1 MRLERTYVSWR
12 DGLHVLAV
20 VVGTVMIFLAGRLYT
35 GRPLY
40 SVGLLVGG
48 AALDIGVLMSRTIE
62 LRRMQDTIKEQ
73 VLIIDEIMSETKE
86 AGGYGYSGTQYDFAD
101 MRLREV
107 KKEIGLIEQ
116 LDPALDQGLMDK
128 IRRKLSRGN
137 NS

>member
-1 MRLERTYVSWR
+1 MERTYVSWR